1 MNGVAAIKP
10 TVGLTSRGGVIPISE
25 TQDSV
30 GPFGRTIADCAL
42 ALDAIAGLDPDDK
55 FSTVPERR
63 QVKSYFSC
71 LTDRHALEGARFG
84 VPMKRFWECAPQPQR
99 RVIERVLKLIAQA
112 GAEIR
117 VVDMPCAEERLA
129 EDGEWD
135 WERYGDTKPG
145 ISEITVSAIQ
155 TCYLMEEYLSKLKNT
170 SIRTLA
176 DIVAYNNENRGT
188 EGGHP
193 YDMPAFPD
201 GQPLFRQ
208 CVETKGIRN
217 DTYYAAL
224 RHIQSQCRE
233 YGIDAALKHKDS
245 ATGKETQL
253 DALLFCDVKRGG
265 IQIAAQAG
273 YPVLTIPAGLDSDG
287 MPVSLVLIHTAWQDD
302 KLVKWASAIENLLA
316 HHNKQRTKQYQQG
329 YGKDKIVPREK
340 RLGRI
345 PPTYKEHLR
354 KNIPVVRSYRY
365 EGVSNE
371 TDEPWPDRKADPDPE
386 REGVEDGR
394 SSDLGPRAKY
404 IDAELEECGR
414 ARYLV

>member
-30 GPFGRTIADCAL
+30 GPFGRTVADCAL

-55 FSTVPERR
+55 FSAVPERR

-99 RVIERVLKLIAQA
+99 KVIERVLKLIAQA
-112 GAEIR
+112 GAEIL

-129 EDGEWD
+129 EGGEWD

-170 SIRTLA
+170 SMRTLA
-176 DIVAYNNENRGT
+176 DIVAYNDENRGT

-201 GQPLFRQ
+201 
-208 CVETKGIRN
+208 
-217 DTYYAAL
+217 
-224 RHIQSQCRE
+224 
-233 YGIDAALKHKDS
+233 
-245 ATGKETQL
+245 
-253 DALLFCDVKRGG
+253 
-265 IQIAAQAG
+265 
-273 YPVLTIPAGLDSDG
+273 
-287 MPVSLVLIHTAWQDD
+287 
-302 KLVKWASAIENLLA
+302 
-316 HHNKQRTKQYQQG
+316 
-329 YGKDKIVPREK
+329 
-340 RLGRI
+340 
-345 PPTYKEHLR
+345 
-354 KNIPVVRSYRY
+354 
-365 EGVSNE
+365 
-371 TDEPWPDRKADPDPE
+371 
-386 REGVEDGR
+386 
-394 SSDLGPRAKY
+394 
-404 IDAELEECGR
+404 
-414 ARYLV
+414 